1 MAILNPALKGFF
13 EADYRYYVLYGGRA
27 SSKTYHTAGFLAL
40 LASEYSIRVLCAR
53 QFQARIDES
62 VKQVI
67 EEAIESAGLLNDYKI
82 TDTSI
87 VHRITGSEFIFYGIQ
102 RNLREIKGL
111 ASIDILWIEECES
124 LTKEQWDVIMPTV
137 RDEGSRIFLV
147 FNPRYASD
155 FVWQNFV
162 VNQQPKSN
170 VRQINYD
177 ENPYLS
183 VTMREVIEDCRNTNI
198 DDYNHIYGGVPLQ
211 DDESAIIRSEWIEAA
226 IDADIKMDI
235 GIAGVRKGALDVA
248 DEGKDKNCFAGRHG
262 ILLEFIEEWSG
273 IGSDIQQTAEKAALI
288 CDEHQY
294 TTFDYDSD
302 GLGVGVR
309 GDIRLI
315 NVRREINGEAQINA
329 VAFRGS
335 SSPIRPDAQDFE
347 GRKNKDLFAN
357 LKAQGWWM
365 LRRRFQLTYRYI
377 VDGIEPAS
385 MDDLISIRGN
395 LPMIIRLKAEL
406 AQPKR
411 IFTPAGKIQVDKS
424 PGGTK
429 SPNLADAV
437 MMLFAKSDS
446 EKKKNVDVHVTHKGI
461 IYGHAEGNSWMI

>member
-13 EADYRYYVLYGGRA
+13 EEDHRYYVLYGGRA

-40 LASEYSIRVLCAR
+40 LAAEYSIRVLCAR

-67 EEAIESAGLLNDYKI
+67 EESIEAAGLLEDYKI

-87 VHRITGSEFIFYGIQ
+87 VHNGTGSEFIFYGIQ

-155 FVWQNFV
+155 FVWKNFV
-162 VNQQPKSN
+162 ISPQPGST
-170 VRQINYD
+170 VRKINYD

-183 VTMREVIEDCRNTNI
+183 STMKQVIEDCRNTNQT
-198 DDYNHIYGGVPLQ
+198 DYEHIYLGVPLQ
-211 DDESAIIRSEWIEAA
+211 DDENAIIRMEWIEAA
-226 IDADIKMDI
+226 IDADVKME
-235 GIAGVRKGALDVA
+235 IAVSGTRKGALDVA

-262 ILLEFIEEWSG
+262 ILLEYIQEWSG
-273 IGSDIQQTAEKAALI
+273 VGSDIQLTAEKAALI
-288 CDEHQY
+288 CDEQQY

-309 GDIRLI
+309 GDIRVI
-315 NVRREINGEAQINA
+315 NARREINGEKQLNA
-329 VAFRGS
+329 IAFRGS
-335 SSPIRPDAQDFE
+335 ASPIRPDAQDFE

-365 LRRRFQLTYRYI
+365 LRRRFQLTYRYV
-377 VDGIEPAS
+377 VDGVEPIS
-385 MDDLISIRGN
+385 MDDLISIRST
-395 LPMIIRLKAEL
+395 LPMLERIKNEL
-406 AQPKR
+406 AQPHR
-411 IFTPAGKIQVDKS
+411 LFTPAGKIQIDKS
-424 PGGTK
+424 PAGTK
-429 SPNLADAV
+429 SPNLADAI
-437 MMLFAKSDS
+437 MMVFAKSDTKEVKS
-446 EKKKNVDVHVTHKGI
+446 LDRHSVDRGI
-461 IYGHAEGNSWMI
+461 IHGHGDGHSWMG